1 MFRWIGIPQP
11 SRFPPLA
18 DGTIRGKADTNL
30 SSVGQMRFL
39 LVEDNP
45 ELSCSV
51 ADRLRLDGHAVDSA
65 ASLSEARDCL
75 AAACYDL
82 ILLDIS
88 LPDGDGRD
96 FLKSERRAGR
106 DTPIIV
112 MTARAAVSDRVD
124 VLDLGAD
131 DYVTK
136 PFDFAELEARCRAV
150 LRRRGSALQTVRAF
164 AGLTFNP
171 LTATLTIGPE
181 TRELRNRELRLFEI
195 LLSAPDRIFSKAHL
209 CDRLFSYAEAVTD
222 NAIEVYVGRLRRKL
236 EGSGARIETVR
247 GIGYRLVAE

>member
-1 MFRWIGIPQP
+1 M
-11 SRFPPLA
+11 
-18 DGTIRGKADTNL
+18 
-30 SSVGQMRFL
+30 SVRFL

-45 ELSCSV
+45 DLAQSV
-51 ADRLRLDGHAVDSA
+51 AERLRLDGHAVDLA
-65 ASLSEARDCL
+65 ASLGEARDCL
-75 AAACYDL
+75 AAAPYDL

-96 FLKSERRAGR
+96 FLARERRSGR

-112 MTARAAVSDRVD
+112 MTARAEVSDRVD

-150 LRRRGSALQTVRAF
+150 LRRRGSALQTVQTF
-164 AGLTFNP
+164 AGLSFNP
-171 LTATLTIGPE
+171 LNANVSVGGE
-181 TRELRNRELRLFEI
+181 VRELRNRELRLLEI
-195 LLSAPDRIFSKAHL
+195 LLAAPDRIFSKGQL
-209 CDRLFSYAEAVTD
+209 CDRLFSYAESVTD
-222 NAIEVYVGRLRRKL
+222 NAIEVYVARLRKKL

-247 GIGYRLVAE
+247 GIGYRLTAG